1 MVTAMTTGFIMA
13 IIRSNEPYF
22 KLLIRKQF
30 LGWFG
35 ELLSEKEIKES
46 SIYMNDTLVTFLTS
60 SLNVELVHVILV
72 SISKNSGKI
81 KDGANQKSYTM

>member
-1 MVTAMTTGFIMA
+1 MITAMTTGLIMA

-46 SIYMNDTLVTFLTS
+46 SVYMNDTLVTFLTS

-72 SISKNSGKI
+72 SISKSSGKV
-81 KDGANQKSYTM
+81 KDGAN